1 MIMDKRVRAILS
13 SSAIILL
20 CLIVIIGTTMA
31 LFTDK
36 ETVINHLRAGDLDV
50 TLLRT
55 KLISTYIDNDG
66 YLAQYTNDVVKDFS
80 NETSENIFALDGAV
94 IVPQSK
100 YIAEMKVVNNSDV
113 AFAYWVEIVYTGEA
127 GVELADQLEVVIDT
141 EDGKTLSE
149 GLKVGSQDNPMAV
162 LGVGDSHSFTASVE
176 FLDLASAINNAAQG
190 DSVTFDLIVY
200 AVQYTGAN
208 PNT

>member
-1 MIMDKRVRAILS
+1 MIMDKRSRSLVAS
-13 SSAIILL
+13 GAIILL

-36 ETVINHLRAGDLDV
+36 ETVINHLRAGDLDI

-55 KLISTYIDNDG
+55 KLTSTYINNEG
-66 YLAQYTNDVVKDFS
+66 YLANYTTEVVKDFS

-113 AFAYWVEIVYTGEA
+113 AFAYWVEIVYTGKA
-127 GVELADQLEVVIDT
+127 GVELADQLEVVINT
-141 EDGKTLSE
+141 EDGKKLSE

-162 LGVGDSHSFTASVE
+162 LGVGDSDSFTVSVE
-176 FLDLASAINNAAQG
+176 FLDLESAVNNAAQG
-190 DSVTFDLIVY
+190 DDVTFDLFVY
-200 AVQYTGAN
+200 AVQYTGEN
-208 PNT
+208 PNK